1 MRKWLEVARGGINR
15 MKERQREAQVK
26 LSKSKTRE
34 LVWDKTGGKCYY
46 CGQQTNPWREF
57 CIDHFIA
64 TSKGGTTA
72 LSNLVPACS
81 KCNAQK
87 RDKTIEEFRVSKV
100 KNVQFT
106 DEQLALLASVGVE
119 PPAVPKHVFWYEE
132 NDVVRGGGGNDL
144 AKAQ

>member
-1 MRKWLEVARGGINR
+1 
-15 MKERQREAQVK
+15 MKEQQRDPQVK

-34 LVWDKTGGKCYY
+34 LVWDKTDGKCFY

-57 CIDHFIA
+57 CIDHFVA
-64 TSKGGTTA
+64 VSKGGTTG

-87 RDKTIEEFRVSKV
+87 GDKTIEEFRAFKI

-106 DEQLALLASVGVE
+106 EEQLALLASAGVQ
-119 PPAVPKHVFWYEE
+119 PPAVPKHVFWFEK
-132 NDVVRGGGGNDL
+132 NNVARDGGGSDL